1 MVRLRRLG
9 MASFLDE
16 ADYWARRAEKELRLA
31 EQCSGLEAS
40 GHKARASRY
49 QDMAHQA
56 IRHAQGGNPRS
67 HAA

>member
-1 MVRLRRLG
+1 

-16 ADYWARRAEKELRLA
+16 ADYWAKRAEKELRLA
-31 EQCSGLEAS
+31 QQCSGLEAS

-56 IRHAQGGNPRS
+56 IRQSSGDPRS